1 MLKVHDFK
9 VILSAKYEEIFAK
22 HLQNIALNSRSIK
35 THHEVLWHMSQ
46 HAVLLPIQ
54 EIHVDAKDVLQ
65 LKREQLV
72 PLLNDQ
78 YKLNHYADHVIQ
90 AQAVLLSGVDPHLT
104 QQLSQSIEKLISV
117 LNVSK
122 KVLKKRK
129 FNAVQKWLG
138 IDLEHGSS
146 QIEYYKNLDQ
156 LLEQTNQLSRKLQ
169 VEIQKSQ
176 ARLQQ
181 LVGLR
186 EQMARHIVAAEQF
199 LNEYPQFVKEQQA
212 FDHFAERLAKK
223 IYSLRTLQASNDIAM
238 GQMQLSQQLSFSLLD
253 RYKEAQHVL
262 LPAWQYHVKQSQLQH
277 DNVNLDKLDQS
288 REHLIRILQQSLKK
302 SSDS

>member
-1 MLKVHDFK
+1 
-9 VILSAKYEEIFAK
+9 
-22 HLQNIALNSRSIK
+22 
-35 THHEVLWHMSQ
+35 MSE

-54 EIHVDAKDVLQ
+54 EIQLDAKELLQ

-78 YKLNHYADHVIQ
+78 YKLNHYADHVVQ
-90 AQAVLLSGVDPHLT
+90 AQSVLLNGVDPHLT

-117 LNVSK
+117 LNASK

-129 FNAVQKWLG
+129 FNALQKWLG
-138 IDLEHGSS
+138 IDLDHGSN
-146 QIEYYKNLDQ
+146 QLEYYKNLDQ
-156 LLEQTNQLSRKLQ
+156 LLDQTNQLSRKLQ

-176 ARLQQ
+176 ARFQQ

-186 EQMARHIVAAEQF
+186 EQMARHITAAEQF
-199 LNEYPQFVKEQQA
+199 LNEYPQFVKEQST

-277 DNVNLDKLDQS
+277 DNIDLTKLDQS
-288 REHLIRILQQSLKK
+288 REHLIKTLQQSLKK